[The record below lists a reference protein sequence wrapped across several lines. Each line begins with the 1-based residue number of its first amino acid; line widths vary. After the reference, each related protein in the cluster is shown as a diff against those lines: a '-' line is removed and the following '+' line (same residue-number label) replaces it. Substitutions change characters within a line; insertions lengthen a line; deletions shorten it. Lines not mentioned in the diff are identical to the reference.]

1 MKCEIYQKTGWWV
14 WRCRADNGQVV
25 LWSRE
30 FSTKKTAR
38 RGCINFLLRMGQLFG
53 AEKGPDWKREIIRRA
68 DKYMIV
74 YV

>member
-1 MKCEIYQKTGWWV
+1 
-14 WRCRADNGQVV
+14 
-25 LWSRE
+25 
-30 FSTKKTAR
+30 
-38 RGCINFLLRMGQLFG
+38 MGQLFG